1 MGEPACLIDGF
12 GPVPVERPA
21 SVEELADVVRRA
33 ASAGQALYPLGG
45 RTLLGLG
52 NRPAKAGIGVDLRS
66 LDQVIDYPARDMT
79 ITVQSGM
86 TVAPPLLVKVT
97 VTAEVAAGWE
107 SVTVTVVLW
116 FIAIILAKARL
127 DCNEAM
133 ESLSRYFRCQSK

>member
-1 MGEPACLIDGF
+1 MHRLFAAFGVVEGLTGLPNEVNCTSCGEPTVPLAALVSEMSPAAELVNPVDG
-12 GPVPVERPA
+12 G
-21 SVEELADVVRRA
+21 SV
-33 ASAGQALYPLGG
+33 
-45 RTLLGLG
+45 
-52 NRPAKAGIGVDLRS
+52 K
-66 LDQVIDYPARDMT
+66 
-79 ITVQSGM
+79 SGM